1 MQRTHRPTSHKKDP
15 MKQYQGAVSRAQ
27 GKHFEEYIDL
37 SLRYYEQRGEAVV
50 EKTPEPM
57 RPTKDLGNGKF
68 IAYYEKAAQPDYKGT
83 LKGGRAVVFEAKYTH
98 SAQMEQSRVTREQ
111 AARLDDHLAAG
122 AICFVVAGFGN
133 GDVFRVPWEVWRD
146 MKTHF
151 GHKYATPEELEAYK
165 VPLGRNGVLLLLD

>member
-68 IAYYEKAAQPDYKGT
+68 IA
-83 LKGGRAVVFEAKYTH
+83 
-98 SAQMEQSRVTREQ
+98 
-111 AARLDDHLAAG
+111 RLDDHLAAG
-122 AICFVVAGFGN
+122 AMCFVVAGFGN
-133 GDVFRVPWEVWRD
+133 GDVFRIPWEVWRD